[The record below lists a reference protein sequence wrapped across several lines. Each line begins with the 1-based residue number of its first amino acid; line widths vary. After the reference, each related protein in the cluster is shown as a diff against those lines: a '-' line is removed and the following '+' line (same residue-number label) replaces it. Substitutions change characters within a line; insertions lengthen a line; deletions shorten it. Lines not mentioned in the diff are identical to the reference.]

1 MTETVH
7 LGSDHAGY
15 KLKQYLETEL
25 EQEGFEVEDHG
36 AFSEDDTDDY
46 PRFVIPAAEAAVSQ
60 SERAVV
66 IGHSGQGEA
75 VAANKV
81 EGARA
86 ALYYGQEEQI
96 VRLSRRHN
104 NANILSL
111 GAGFL
116 DMEEALAA
124 VLEWLGTD
132 FSGDDR
138 HQRRNSQVDAYL
150 KDSDIVVSPAILAD
164 TQKELEQEFDRVVQ
178 HSETFHVDVEDGE
191 FVDGRSLDFDF
202 SLPSHQSHEAHLMLQ
217 SPRDWLEENGHLFDR
232 AIVHRESKPDIGALR
247 QVFDGEIGLAFDP
260 GVEAEAQ
267 DMSRYDFFQ
276 VMTVEPGSYG
286 SEFRPETEKK
296 VSELGTRFPWK
307 QVQVDGHVTPETA
320 EELRGLGAERFVSG
334 SYIQEADD
342 PGAALRRI
350 QRAVGCWPP

>member
-1 MTETVH
+1 
-7 LGSDHAGY
+7 
-15 KLKQYLETEL
+15 
-25 EQEGFEVEDHG
+25 
-36 AFSEDDTDDY
+36 
-46 PRFVIPAAEAAVSQ
+46 
-60 SERAVV
+60 VV

-116 DMEEALAA
+116 DVEGALAA

-132 FSGDDR
+132 FSGHDR
-138 HQRRNSQVDAYL
+138 HERRNSQVDAYL
-150 KDSDIVVSPAILAD
+150 NDSDIVVSPAILAD

-232 AIVHRESKPDIGALR
+232 AIVHRESKPDIEALR

-286 SEFRPETEKK
+286 SEFQPETENK
-296 VSELGTRFPWK
+296 VSKLGTRFPWK

-320 EELRGLGAERFVSG
+320 EELGGLGAERFVSG